1 MSLIHNSSFD
11 PGSFTTLAIQKW
23 MRLFLKRLDL
33 DLACVR
39 ICPTGALEF
48 GPVTELSQRQAQ
60 HAGKRILAA
69 LPGLG
74 LNGRQGPD

>member
-1 MSLIHNSSFD
+1 M
-11 PGSFTTLAIQKW
+11 AIQKW
-23 MRLFLKRLDL
+23 MRPFLKRLDQHL